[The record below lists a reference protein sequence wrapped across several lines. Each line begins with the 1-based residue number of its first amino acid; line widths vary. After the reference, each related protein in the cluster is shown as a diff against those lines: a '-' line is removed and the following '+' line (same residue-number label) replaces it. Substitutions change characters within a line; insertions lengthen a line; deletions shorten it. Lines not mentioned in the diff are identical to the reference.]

1 MKWMFQLLLF
11 NFKWN
16 WIVSDV
22 QNNYTTLK
30 LKLIENPIKRL
41 NSKKLPIIIS
51 YEKNDEIEKNIKLT
65 LYFRI
70 NILYFRKCNFKL

>member
-1 MKWMFQLLLF
+1 MFQLLLF

-41 NSKKLPIIIS
+41 NSKKLLIIIS
-51 YEKNDEIEKNIKLT
+51 YEKNDEIEK
-65 LYFRI
+65 
-70 NILYFRKCNFKL
+70 ILNLLCIFG

>member
-41 NSKKLPIIIS
+41 NSKKLLIIIS
-51 YEKNDEIEKNIKLT
+51 YEKNDEIEK
-65 LYFRI
+65 
-70 NILYFRKCNFKL
+70 ILNLLCIFG